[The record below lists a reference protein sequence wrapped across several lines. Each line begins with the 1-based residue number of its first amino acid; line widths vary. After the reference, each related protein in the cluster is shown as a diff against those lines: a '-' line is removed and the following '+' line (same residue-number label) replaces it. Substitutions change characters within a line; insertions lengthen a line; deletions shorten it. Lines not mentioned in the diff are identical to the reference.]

1 MIKKYPIFHI
11 YRIPSQDG
19 LIEYGIALPM
29 TYYSIFRLYY
39 FTVLEFWTNSYRTDQ
54 NDDAMV
60 RWKQSLGLGTGESIS
75 DPNDPR
81 KCIIK
86 SLAMVNW
93 QAKPPLSI
101 SSQRNQEVD
110 GRPDI
115 VIDVSAP
122 GAAESLKSKPFII
135 KEGTTYRMKATFV
148 VQHEVLSG
156 LKYVQQVKR
165 KGIPVG
171 KDQEMIGSFPP
182 NTTDRR
188 THSKSFA
195 PEEAPSGM
203 LVRGKYEAVS
213 KFVDDDNVTHLK
225 FEWSFE
231 IAKDWPKH

>member
-1 MIKKYPIFHI
+1 M
-11 YRIPSQDG
+11 
-19 LIEYGIALPM
+19 
-29 TYYSIFRLYY
+29 
-39 FTVLEFWTNSYRTDQ
+39 
-54 NDDAMV
+54 
-60 RWKQSLGLGTGESIS
+60 
-75 DPNDPR
+75 
-81 KCIIK
+81 
-86 SLAMVNW
+86 
-93 QAKPPLSI
+93 
-101 SSQRNQEVD
+101 
-110 GRPDI
+110 
-115 VIDVSAP
+115 IDVSAP

>member
-1 MIKKYPIFHI
+1 M
-11 YRIPSQDG
+11 
-19 LIEYGIALPM
+19 
-29 TYYSIFRLYY
+29 
-39 FTVLEFWTNSYRTDQ
+39 
-54 NDDAMV
+54 
-60 RWKQSLGLGTGESIS
+60 
-75 DPNDPR
+75 
-81 KCIIK
+81 
-86 SLAMVNW
+86 
-93 QAKPPLSI
+93 
-101 SSQRNQEVD
+101 
-110 GRPDI
+110 
-115 VIDVSAP
+115 
-122 GAAESLKSKPFII
+122 
-135 KEGTTYRMKATFV
+135 

-188 THSKSFA
+188 THSKAFA
-195 PEEAPSGM
+195 AEEAPSGM

>member
-86 SLAMVNW
+86 SLAMVN
-93 QAKPPLSI
+93 
-101 SSQRNQEVD
+101 
-110 GRPDI
+110 
-115 VIDVSAP
+115 
-122 GAAESLKSKPFII
+122 
-135 KEGTTYRMKATFV
+135 
-148 VQHEVLSG
+148 
-156 LKYVQQVKR
+156 
-165 KGIPVG
+165 
-171 KDQEMIGSFPP
+171 
-182 NTTDRR
+182 
-188 THSKSFA
+188 
-195 PEEAPSGM
+195 
-203 LVRGKYEAVS
+203 
-213 KFVDDDNVTHLK
+213 
-225 FEWSFE
+225 
-231 IAKDWPKH
+231 